1 MYKALASFI
10 VVLAISVTQLF
21 SQTPKL
27 NISYGIGTSSAMG
40 SFRSA
45 SFNTENAGFAGTGLS
60 TAFNVDYKF
69 KNGNLGASFNVN
81 SQTNSFKSY
90 EYGNELRRNIN
101 GLYDANIYGGIYV
114 RSSYMI
120 GINYVYPVN
129 DKSYLTFRLM
139 GGATIG
145 KLPEEE
151 GFLYGSS
158 NLWYVQPAAYAT
170 SPGFSIGGNFRTPLS
185 KKINLNADCNYTSS
199 SYEFTNVAS
208 YYSTGDIST
217 YTRNISM
224 TSLQLLLGIS
234 VDLIR

>member
-1 MYKALASFI
+1 MFYKFI
-10 VVLAISVTQLF
+10 VSTVILAISVAPTF
-21 SQTPKL
+21 GQTPKL
-27 NISYGIGTSSAMG
+27 NISYGIGASSAMG

-60 TAFNVDYKF
+60 TAFNIDYKF
-69 KNGNLGASFNVN
+69 KNGNLGASFNIN

-90 EYGNELRRNIN
+90 EYGNELQRNLN
-101 GLYDANIYGGIYV
+101 GVYDANIYGGIYV

-120 GINYVYPVN
+120 GLNYVYPVN
-129 DKSYLTFRLM
+129 DKSFLTLRLL

-145 KLPEEE
+145 KLAEQE

-170 SPGFSIGGNFRTPLS
+170 SPGFSIGGSFRTPIY
-185 KKINLNADCNYTSS
+185 KKINLNAECNYSSS
-199 SYEFTNVAS
+199 SYEFTNVANYFS
-208 YYSTGDIST
+208 SGNIST
-217 YTRNISM
+217 FNSKIAM

-234 VDLIR
+234 IDLIR